1 MSSRRIEATTD
12 VIPFP
17 QRPASPHSARLAP
30 ARIKPGRVEV
40 VVMDDFQKIA
50 ETMAASCEREGWEQL
65 AENALEPN
73 PFYEPWMLLPALKSL
88 AANSAIRLAFVYVSN
103 GERKVLCG
111 LFPLELH
118 DSYNGLGTRL
128 PFKTLS
134 MWKHKYCYLCT
145 PLIHKDYA
153 RECLSAFFKWLDEGD
168 HGAPLAEF
176 GYVPGEGPFHQL
188 LVECISERAA
198 FSFTVESFTRAMFR
212 PKASAESYLA
222 SALPGI
228 KRKEFRRQ
236 ENRLA
241 EKGRLEYAE
250 LTEADELESWIEE
263 FLALEAVS
271 WKGQEGR
278 ALVSKAEDRAFFVEA
293 AREAFSR
300 GRLMMLALR
309 VGGTPVAHKCN
320 FIAGR
325 GSFAFKIAYEDSYA
339 KFSPGVLLEM
349 DNIRRLHER
358 ADIDWMDS
366 CANADNSMINRL
378 WTDRLAIQYV
388 LVGTGKAPGGLIVS
402 GIGMLKW
409 LNRRLRPKTR
419 R

>member
-1 MSSRRIEATTD
+1 MIA
-12 VIPFP
+12 FP
-17 QRPASPHSARLAP
+17 RRPAGLP
-30 ARIKPGRVEV
+30 AGGPGRQPIKAGKMEV
-40 VVMDDFQKIA
+40 VVVDDLHEIA
-50 ETMAASCEREGWEQL
+50 ALAASQHPYAWEQL

-88 AANSAIRLAFVYVSN
+88 AANSAVKLVFVYVSN

-118 DSYNGLGTRL
+118 DGYKGLGTRL
-128 PFKTLS
+128 PLKTLS
-134 MWKHKYCYLCT
+134 LWKHKYCYLCT

-153 RECLSAFFKWLDEGD
+153 HQCLNAFFEWLAEGD
-168 HGAPLAEF
+168 HRAPLAEF

-188 LVECISERAA
+188 LVECINERAA
-198 FSFTVESFTRAMFR
+198 FSFTVEAFTRAMFR
-212 PKASAESYLA
+212 PNASAEAYLA
-222 SALPGI
+222 NALPGI

-241 EKGRLEYAE
+241 DKGRLEYAE
-250 LTEADELESWIEE
+250 LKEADQLESWVEE

-278 ALVSKAEDRAFFVEA
+278 ALVSRPEDRAFFVEV
-293 AREAFSR
+293 AREAFR
-300 GRLMMLALR
+300 RDRLMMLALR
-309 VGGTPVAHKCN
+309 VGGVPVAHKCN

-349 DNIRRLHER
+349 DNIRRLHAR

-378 WTDRLAIQYV
+378 WTDRLAIEYL
-388 LVGTGKAPGGLIVS
+388 LVGTGKAPGDLVVS

-409 LNRRLRPKTR
+409 LNRRLIRRDIRPR
-419 R
+419 RRTEH